1 MNKGSAYWLK
11 QTRNTNENFNL
22 IELANT
28 QRAISNFVKI
38 QTGKDIP
45 VEFISHDDGDSMTDG
60 KKIVIS
66 STINTHNLDAV
77 VGTAL
82 HEAAHCKHTDFFV
95 LKKIA
100 NRLLEGN
107 LMGGRRWVEMLLNFI
122 EDRRIDNLIYHNAPG
137 YQDYYRSMY
146 ERYFYSKVIDKGLKG
161 KEYREENW
169 DSYAFR
175 IINIFNKN
183 TDLKA
188 LACLEEVYNIID
200 LKTISRLTSTTHSL
214 EIAIKIYELI
224 NKHFSIQNKPKPNS
238 LESNLESKPNFSNPG
253 NDKGPSKEEIKKAF
267 SKQEEFLKGNVHKV
281 KSSKKEKQQIEAIS
295 KSKVDVKNV
304 KATDYKGIEHTD
316 IPVHVIDGITPT
328 IIESNLYEVFG
339 RVNLMNKQID
349 EGIAKGKKLLS
360 KLRIRNEQ
368 ITLHSNRLKSGKI
381 DPRRIHAA
389 SFEEDLFYKI
399 DRANYKPISLHVS
412 IDGSGSMFGVKWNQT
427 LINTIALG
435 YISLHMN
442 NIDLTISIRTTGK
455 DLGKSS
461 MTAHVPLLILAFNS
475 KKHTMSDL
483 RRLGHYKTK
492 GLTPE
497 GMCLNALNEYI
508 PNSSYYLDSYLIN
521 MSDGYPTFEKQGKF
535 TYKGEEAILDTAKAV
550 KNIKKKGVNILSYF
564 IQSSTT
570 QTKEEE
576 LMENFQIMYGKGAS
590 FIDPKNMHEVT
601 KTLNNLFLKQ
611 NLVS

>member
-1 MNKGSAYWLK
+1 MNKGSVYWLK
-11 QTRNTNENFNL
+11 ENRNPKDNFDL

-45 VEFISHDDGDSMTDG
+45 VEFIANNDGDSMTDG
-60 KKIVIS
+60 KKIIIS
-66 STINTHNLDAV
+66 STINMHNLDAV

-82 HEAAHCKHTDFFV
+82 HESAHCIYTDFYV

-107 LMGGRRWVEMLLNFI
+107 LMGGRRWIELLLNFI
-122 EDRRIDNLIYHNAPG
+122 EDRRIDNLVYHNAPG

-146 ERYFYSKVIDKGLKG
+146 ERYYYSKIVDQGLKG

-169 DSYAFR
+169 ESYMFR
-175 IINIFNKN
+175 IINMFNKN
-183 TDLKA
+183 ADSTALKCLPTIYKAVDLG
-188 LACLEEVYNIID
+188 NIG
-200 LKTISRLTSTTHSL
+200 RLTSTKHSL
-214 EIAIKIYELI
+214 ELAITIYDLI
-224 NKHFSIQNKPKPNS
+224 NMHFILNSKDKHQAQENRKGAKQNKTS
-238 LESNLESKPNFSNPG
+238 R
-253 NDKGPSKEEIKKAF
+253 EEIKKAF
-267 SKQEEFLKGNVHKV
+267 SKQEEFLKGNVHKSKV
-281 KSSKKEKQQIEAIS
+281 NKKEKQQIEAIS
-295 KSKVDVKNV
+295 RSKVDVKNV
-304 KATDYKGIEHTD
+304 KATDNKGIEHTD
-316 IPVHVIDGITPT
+316 IPVHVIDGITPS

-339 RVNLMNKQID
+339 RVNLMHKQID
-349 EGIAKGKKLLS
+349 EGISKGKKLLR

-368 ITLHSNRLKSGKI
+368 ITLASKRLKSGKI
-381 DPRRIHAA
+381 DPRRIYAA
-389 SFEEDLFYKI
+389 NFEDDLFYKI
-399 DRANYKPISLHVS
+399 DRSNYKPISLHVT
-412 IDGSGSMFGVKWNQT
+412 IDGSGSMEGTKWWQT

-442 NIDLTISIRTTGK
+442 NIDLTISIRTTGR
-455 DLGKSS
+455 DLTKSS
-461 MTAHVPLLILAFNS
+461 MTAQVPLLILAFNS
-475 KKHTMSDL
+475 KKHTLADL
-483 RRLGHYKTK
+483 KRLGHYKTK

-521 MSDGYPTFEKQGKF
+521 MSDGYPTFERYGKF

-576 LMENFQIMYGKGAS
+576 LMENFQIMYGKEAS

>member
-1 MNKGSAYWLK
+1 MKKGSAYWLK
-11 QTRNTNENFNL
+11 ETRNTNDNFDL

-45 VEFISHDDGDSMTDG
+45 VEFYSNNDGDSMTDG

-82 HEAAHCKHTDFFV
+82 HESAHCKFTDFFV

-100 NRLLEGN
+100 NRLLTNN
-107 LMGGRRWVEMLLNFI
+107 LMGGRRWIEMLLNFI
-122 EDRRIDNLIYHNAPG
+122 EDRRIDNLVYNNAPG
-137 YQDYYRSMY
+137 YQDYYRSFY
-146 ERYFYSKVIDKGLKG
+146 ERYFYSKTVDQGLKG
-161 KEYREENW
+161 KEYREEN
-169 DSYAFR
+169 YEHYMFR
-175 IINIFNKN
+175 IINMFNKN
-183 TDLKA
+183 ADPTALEILPTIYKEVDL
-188 LACLEEVYNIID
+188 ENIG
-200 LKTISRLTSTTHSL
+200 RLTSTKDSL
-214 EIAIKIYELI
+214 ELAITIYQLLNMHFMLHSD
-224 NKHFSIQNKPKPNS
+224 NKHQNQENRKGA
-238 LESNLESKPNFSNPG
+238 ES
-253 NDKGPSKEEIKKAF
+253 KGPSKEEIKKAF
-267 SKQEEFLKGNVHKV
+267 NKQENFLKGQTPKTTLT
-281 KSSKKEKQQIEAIS
+281 KKHKQQVEAIS
-295 KSKVDVKNV
+295 KSNIDVKNV
-304 KATDYKGIEHTD
+304 KATDDKGNEHTN
-316 IPVHVIDGITPT
+316 IPVHVIDGITPS

-349 EGIAKGKKLLS
+349 EGIAKGKKLLR

-399 DRANYKPISLHVS
+399 DRSNYKPVNLHVS
-412 IDGSGSMFGVKWNQT
+412 IDGSGSMEGTKWWQT

-435 YISLHMN
+435 YISLHMS

-455 DLGKSS
+455 DLSKSNS
-461 MTAHVPLLILAFNS
+461 HHHIPLLILAFNS
-475 KKHTMSDL
+475 KKHTLSDL
-483 RRLGHYKTK
+483 RRLGHYKVK

-497 GMCLNALNEYI
+497 GMCLNALSEYI

-521 MSDGYPTFEKQGKF
+521 MSDGYPTFEKSGGF
-535 TYKGEEAILDTAKAV
+535 SYKGDTAILDTAQAV
-550 KNIKKKGVNILSYF
+550 KNIKKKGVKILSYF
-564 IQSSTT
+564 IQSSS
-570 QTKEEE
+570 TKIKESE
-576 LMENFQIMYGKGAS
+576 LMGNFQIMYGKEAS

-601 KTLNNLFLKQ
+601 KTLNNLFLEK

>member
-1 MNKGSAYWLK
+1 MKTSKFWL
-11 QTRNTNENFNL
+11 TNNINNNENFNL

-38 QTGKDIP
+38 QTGKEIP
-45 VEFISHDDGDSMTDG
+45 IEFIPNNNCDSMTDG

-66 STINTHNLDAV
+66 STINTRNLDAV
-77 VGTAL
+77 IGTAL
-82 HEAAHCKHTDFFV
+82 HEAAHCKYTDFFV

-100 NRLLEGN
+100 NRLLEVN
-107 LMGGRRWVEMLLNFI
+107 LMGGRRWIELLLNFI
-122 EDRRIDNLIYHNAPG
+122 EDKRIDNLVYHNAPG
-137 YQDYYRSMY
+137 YQDYYRAMY
-146 ERYFYSKVIDKGLKG
+146 ERYYYSKTVDQGLKG
-161 KEYREENW
+161 KEYRGENW
-169 DSYAFR
+169 EHYMFR
-175 IINIFNKN
+175 IINMFNKN
-183 TDLKA
+183 ADPTALKMLSQVYKVVDL
-188 LACLEEVYNIID
+188 ENIG
-200 LKTISRLTSTTHSL
+200 RLTSTKHSL
-214 EIAIKIYELI
+214 ELAITIYDLI
-224 NKHFSIQNKPKPNS
+224 NRYFAAQPSTAKQIGENQKGAKQN
-238 LESNLESKPNFSNPG
+238 G
-253 NDKGPSKEEIKKAF
+253 TSKEEIKKAF
-267 SKQEEFLKGNVHKV
+267 NKQQEFLKGNVYKSPITHK
-281 KSSKKEKQQIEAIS
+281 ERKQVEAIS
-295 KSKVDVKNV
+295 KSNINIKNV
-304 KATDYKGIEHTD
+304 KATDSKGIEHTN

-349 EGIAKGKKLLS
+349 EGVVKGKKLLR

-368 ITLHSNRLKSGKI
+368 ITLQSNRLKSGKI

-412 IDGSGSMFGVKWNQT
+412 IDGSGSMDGVKWNQT

-442 NIDLTISIRTTGK
+442 NIDLTISIRTTGR
-455 DLGKSS
+455 DLLRSS
-461 MTAHVPLLILAFNS
+461 MTAHIPLLILAFNS

-483 RRLGHYKTK
+483 RRLGHYKVK

-521 MSDGYPTFEKQGKF
+521 MSDGYPTFEKHGNF

-564 IQSSTT
+564 IKTPST
-570 QTKEEE
+570 QTKEKE
-576 LMENFQIMYGKGAS
+576 LIENFQVMYGKEAS

>member
-11 QTRNTNENFNL
+11 ENRNPKDDFDL

-45 VEFISHDDGDSMTDG
+45 VEFIANNDGDSMTDG
-60 KKIVIS
+60 KKIIIS
-66 STINTHNLDAV
+66 STINTRNLDAV

-82 HEAAHCKHTDFFV
+82 HESAHCIYTDFFV

-107 LMGGRRWVEMLLNFI
+107 LMGGRRWIELLLNFI
-122 EDRRIDNLIYHNAPG
+122 EDRRIDNLVYHNAPG

-146 ERYFYSKVIDKGLKG
+146 KRYYYSKIVDQGLIG
-161 KEYREENW
+161 KEYREEKW
-169 DSYAFR
+169 EHYMFR
-175 IINIFNKN
+175 IINMFNKN
-183 TDLKA
+183 ADTTALKMLPQVYKAVDL
-188 LACLEEVYNIID
+188 ENIG
-200 LKTISRLTSTTHSL
+200 RLTSTKHSL
-214 EIAIKIYELI
+214 ELAITIYNLI
-224 NKHFSIQNKPKPNS
+224 NMHFILNSKDKHQHQENRKGAKHNKT
-238 LESNLESKPNFSNPG
+238 
-253 NDKGPSKEEIKKAF
+253 SKEEIKKAF
-267 SKQEEFLKGNVHKV
+267 SKQEEFLKGNVYKSKV
-281 KSSKKEKQQIEAIS
+281 NKKEKQQIEAIS

-304 KATDYKGIEHTD
+304 KVTDNKGIEHTN
-316 IPVHVIDGITPT
+316 IPVHVIDGITPS

-339 RVNLMNKQID
+339 RVNLMHKQID
-349 EGIAKGKKLLS
+349 EGINKGKKLLR

-368 ITLHSNRLKSGKI
+368 ITLASKRLKSGKI
-381 DPRRIHAA
+381 DPRRIYAA
-389 SFEEDLFYKI
+389 NFEDDLFYKI
-399 DRANYKPISLHVS
+399 DRANYKPISLHVT
-412 IDGSGSMFGVKWNQT
+412 IDGSGSMDGTKWWQT
-427 LINTIALG
+427 LINTVALG

-442 NIDLTISIRTTGK
+442 NIDLTISIRTTGR
-455 DLGKSS
+455 DLTKSS
-461 MTAHVPLLILAFNS
+461 MTAQVPLLILAFNS
-475 KKHTMSDL
+475 KKHTLADL
-483 RRLGHYKTK
+483 KRLGHYKCN

-521 MSDGYPTFEKQGKF
+521 MSDGYPTFERYGKF

-564 IQSSTT
+564 IQSSSTKI
-570 QTKEEE
+570 KEEE
-576 LMENFQIMYGKGAS
+576 LIENFQIMYGKEAS

-601 KTLNNLFLKQ
+601 KTLNGLFLKQ

>member
-1 MNKGSAYWLK
+1 MDKGSAYWLK
-11 QTRNTNENFNL
+11 ETRNTDDNFDL

-38 QTGKDIP
+38 QTGKEIP
-45 VEFISHDDGDSMTDG
+45 IEFMANNDGDSMTDG
-60 KKIVIS
+60 KKIIIS
-66 STINTHNLDAV
+66 STINTRNLDAV

-82 HEAAHCKHTDFFV
+82 HEAAHCKYTEFFV

-100 NRLLEGN
+100 NRLLETN
-107 LMGGRRWVEMLLNFI
+107 LMGGRRWIEMLLNFV
-122 EDRRIDNLIYHNAPG
+122 EDRRIDNLVYNNAPG

-146 ERYFYSKVIDKGLKG
+146 ERYYYSKIINQGLKG
-161 KEYREENW
+161 KEYRDENW
-169 DSYAFR
+169 EHYMFR
-175 IINIFNKN
+175 IINMFNKN
-183 TDLKA
+183 SDPTA
-188 LACLEEVYNIID
+188 LQVLPEIYKVID
-200 LKTISRLTSTTHSL
+200 LKNIDRLKNTQDSL
-214 EIAIKIYELI
+214 ELAITIYKFI
-224 NKHFSIQNKPKPNS
+224 NLHFIHQSPTTKQTEENQKGAKQNNTS
-238 LESNLESKPNFSNPG
+238 R
-253 NDKGPSKEEIKKAF
+253 EEIKKAF
-267 SKQEEFLKGNVHKV
+267 NKQEEFLKGNIYKSKV
-281 KSSKKEKQQIEAIS
+281 NKKEKQQIEAIS

-304 KATDYKGIEHTD
+304 KATDHKGIEHTN

-339 RVNLMNKQID
+339 KVNLMNKQID
-349 EGIAKGKKLLS
+349 KGIAKGKKLLR

-412 IDGSGSMFGVKWNQT
+412 IDGSGSMEGTKWNQT

-435 YISLHMN
+435 YISIHMS
-442 NIDLTISIRTTGK
+442 NIDLTISIRTTGN
-455 DLGKSS
+455 DLTKSS
-461 MTAHVPLLILAFNS
+461 QTAYIPLLILAFNS

-483 RRLGHYKTK
+483 RRLGHYKVK

-521 MSDGYPTFEKQGKF
+521 MSDGYPTFEQYGKF
-535 TYKGEEAILDTAKAV
+535 LYKGSEAILDTAKAV
-550 KNIKKKGVNILSYF
+550 RNIKKKGVNILSYF
-564 IQSSTT
+564 IQAPTT
-570 QTKEEE
+570 HTKEEE
-576 LMENFQIMYGKGAS
+576 LIENFQIMYGKEAS

-601 KTLNNLFLKQ
+601 KTLNSLFLKQ

>member
-100 NRLLEGN
+100 NRLLETN
-107 LMGGRRWVEMLLNFI
+107 LMGGRRWIEMLLNFI
-122 EDRRIDNLIYHNAPG
+122 EDRRIDNLVYHNAPG

-483 RRLGHYKTK
+483 RRLGHYKVK

>member
-11 QTRNTNENFNL
+11 ETRNTDENFDL

-38 QTGKDIP
+38 QTGKEIP
-45 VEFISHDDGDSMTDG
+45 VEFIANNDGDSMTDG
-60 KKIVIS
+60 KRILIS
-66 STINTHNLDAV
+66 SLINTHNLDSV

-82 HEAAHCKHTDFFV
+82 HEAAHCKHTDFLV

-100 NRLLEGN
+100 NRLLETN
-107 LMGGRRWVEMLLNFI
+107 LMGGRRWIEMLLNFV
-122 EDRRIDNLIYHNAPG
+122 EDRRIDDLVYRNAPG
-137 YQDYYRSMY
+137 YQDYYRAMY
-146 ERYFYSKVIDKGLKG
+146 DRYFYSTIIDKGLKG

-175 IINIFNKN
+175 IINLFNKN

-188 LACLEEVYNIID
+188 LACLEEVHNIID
-200 LKTISRLTSTTHSL
+200 LKNIGRLTSTKHSL
-214 EIAIKIYELI
+214 DVAIEVYELL
-224 NKHFSIQNKPKPNS
+224 NKYFSMQKREGSKHQEQENRKGAK
-238 LESNLESKPNFSNPG
+238 SN
-253 NDKGPSKEEIKKAF
+253 GPSKEEIKKAF
-267 SKQEEFLKGNVHKV
+267 GKQEEFLKGNVPKAKV
-281 KSSKKEKQQIEAIS
+281 NQRQKQQINAIS
-295 KSKVDVKNV
+295 KSNIDVKNV
-304 KATDYKGIEHTD
+304 KATDSEGIEHTN
-316 IPVHVIDGITPT
+316 IPVHIIDGITPS
-328 IIESNLYEVFG
+328 IIESNLYGVFG

-349 EGIAKGKKLLS
+349 EGIAKGKKLLR

-368 ITLHSNRLKSGKI
+368 ITLQSNRLKQGKI
-381 DPRRIHAA
+381 DTRRIHAA
-389 SFEEDLFYKI
+389 NFEDDLFYKI
-399 DRANYKPISLHVS
+399 DRSNYKPISLHVS
-412 IDGSGSMFGVKWNQT
+412 IDGSGSMEGIKWNQT

-455 DLGKSS
+455 DLSKLSW
-461 MTAHVPLLILAFNS
+461 TAHVPLLILAFNS

-483 RRLGHYKTK
+483 RRLGHYKTN

-497 GMCLNALNEYI
+497 GMCLNALSEYI

-521 MSDGYPTFEKQGKF
+521 MSDGYPTFEQYGKF
-535 TYKGEEAILDTAKAV
+535 TYKGITAILDTAKAV

-564 IQSSTT
+564 IQSPSTK
-570 QTKEEE
+570 TKEEE
-576 LMENFQIMYGKGAS
+576 LIENFQTMYGKEAS

-601 KTLNNLFLKQ
+601 KTLNDLFLKQ

>member
-11 QTRNTNENFNL
+11 STRNTDENFNL

-28 QRAISNFVKI
+28 QRAITNFVKI
-38 QTGKDIP
+38 QTGKEIP
-45 VEFISHDDGDSMTDG
+45 VEFIANNEGDSMTDG
-60 KKIVIS
+60 KKIAIS
-66 STINTHNLDAV
+66 SLINTHNLDSV
-77 VGTAL
+77 IGTAL

-95 LKKIA
+95 LKRIA
-100 NRLLEGN
+100 NRLLETN
-107 LMGGRRWVEMLLNFI
+107 LMGGRRWIEMLLNFV
-122 EDRRIDNLIYHNAPG
+122 EDRRIDNLVYHNAPG
-137 YQDYYRSMY
+137 YQDYYRAMY
-146 ERYFYSKVIDKGLKG
+146 DRYFYSTIIDKGLKG

-175 IINIFNKN
+175 IINLFNKN
-183 TDLKA
+183 TNLKA
-188 LACLEEVYNIID
+188 LACLEEVHNIID
-200 LKTISRLTSTTHSL
+200 LKTIGRLMSTKHSL
-214 EIAIKIYELI
+214 DVAIEVYEVL
-224 NKHFSIQNKPKPNS
+224 NKHFSMQKREGNKHQEQENRKGAKS
-238 LESNLESKPNFSNPG
+238 S
-253 NDKGPSKEEIKKAF
+253 GPSKEELKKAF
-267 SKQEEFLKGNVHKV
+267 GKQEEFLKGNVHKAKV
-281 KSSKKEKQQIEAIS
+281 NKKEKQQIEAIS
-295 KSKVDVKNV
+295 KSKIDVKNV
-304 KATDYKGIEHTD
+304 TARDDKGTKHTN
-316 IPVHVIDGITPT
+316 IPVHVIDGITPS

-349 EGIAKGKKLLS
+349 EGVVKGKKLLR

-368 ITLHSNRLKSGKI
+368 ITLNSNRLKSGKI

-412 IDGSGSMFGVKWNQT
+412 IDGSGSMDGTKWNQT

-435 YISLHMN
+435 YISIHMN
-442 NIDLTISIRTTGK
+442 NIDLTISIRTTGQ
-455 DLGKSS
+455 DLSKSS

-475 KKHTMSDL
+475 KKHTLSDL

-521 MSDGYPTFEKQGKF
+521 MSDGYPTFEQYGKF
-535 TYKGEEAILDTAKAV
+535 TYKGITAILDTAKAV

-564 IQSSTT
+564 IQSSSTKV
-570 QTKEEE
+570 KEEE
-576 LMENFQIMYGKGAS
+576 LMENFQIMYGKEAS

-601 KTLNNLFLKQ
+601 KTLNDLFLKQ

>member
-1 MNKGSAYWLK
+1 MKTSKFWL
-11 QTRNTNENFNL
+11 TNNINSNDNFNL

-45 VEFISHDDGDSMTDG
+45 VEFISHDGGDSMTDG

-122 EDRRIDNLIYHNAPG
+122 EDRRIDNLTYHNAPG

-146 ERYFYSKVIDKGLKG
+146 ERYFYSKVVDKGLKS

-169 DSYAFR
+169 EHYMFR
-175 IINIFNKN
+175 IINMFNKN
-183 TDLKA
+183 ADQTA
-188 LACLEEVYNIID
+188 LQVLPTIYKMID
-200 LKTISRLTSTTHSL
+200 LKNIDRLKNTRDSL
-214 EIAIKIYELI
+214 ELAITIYRLI
-224 NKHFSIQNKPKPNS
+224 NKHFSSKKKPKPNS

-253 NDKGPSKEEIKKAF
+253 DNKGPSKEEIKKAF

-281 KSSKKEKQQIEAIS
+281 KTSKKEKQQIEAIS

-304 KATDYKGIEHTD
+304 KATDSKGIEHTD
-316 IPVHVIDGITPT
+316 IPVHVIDGITPV

-339 RVNLMNKQID
+339 RVNLMDKQID
-349 EGIAKGKKLLS
+349 EGVAKGKKLLR

-368 ITLHSNRLKSGKI
+368 ITLQSNRLKSGKI

-455 DLGKSS
+455 DLSKSS

-535 TYKGEEAILDTAKAV
+535 TYKGTTAILDTAKAV

-564 IQSSTT
+564 IKTPTT
-570 QTKEEE
+570 QIKEEE
-576 LMENFQIMYGKGAS
+576 LIENFQIMYGKEAS

>member
-11 QTRNTNENFNL
+11 QTRNTNENFDL

-100 NRLLEGN
+100 NRLLETN
-107 LMGGRRWVEMLLNFI
+107 LMGGRRWIEMLLNFI
-122 EDRRIDNLIYHNAPG
+122 EDRRIDNLVYHNAPG

>member
-11 QTRNTNENFNL
+11 ETRNTDDDFDL

-38 QTGKDIP
+38 QTGKEIP
-45 VEFISHDDGDSMTDG
+45 VEFLANNDGDSMTDG
-60 KKIVIS
+60 KKIAIS

-100 NRLLEGN
+100 NRLLETN
-107 LMGGRRWVEMLLNFI
+107 LMGGRRWIEMLLNFV
-122 EDRRIDNLIYHNAPG
+122 EDRRIDNLVYHNAPG
-137 YQDYYRSMY
+137 YQDYYRAMY
-146 ERYFYSKVIDKGLKG
+146 DRYFYSKIVDKGLKG

-175 IINIFNKN
+175 IINLFNKN

-200 LKTISRLTSTTHSL
+200 LKTIGRLTSTKHSL
-214 EIAIKIYELI
+214 DVAIEVYELL
-224 NKHFSIQNKPKPNS
+224 NKYFSIQKREGNKHQGQENRKGAK
-238 LESNLESKPNFSNPG
+238 SN
-253 NDKGPSKEEIKKAF
+253 GPSKEEIKKAF
-267 SKQEEFLKGNVHKV
+267 AKQEEFLKGNVTKAKV
-281 KSSKKEKQQIEAIS
+281 NKKQKQQIEAIS
-295 KSKVDVKNV
+295 KSNIDVKNV
-304 KATDYKGIEHTD
+304 KAKDDKGVEHTN
-316 IPVHVIDGITPT
+316 IPVHVIDGITPS

-339 RVNLMNKQID
+339 RVNLMHKQID
-349 EGIAKGKKLLS
+349 EGIAKGKKLLR

-368 ITLHSNRLKSGKI
+368 ITLTSNRLKSGKI

-399 DRANYKPISLHVS
+399 DRANYKPINLHVS
-412 IDGSGSMFGVKWNQT
+412 IDGSGSMEGTKWWQT

-442 NIDLTISIRTTGK
+442 NIDLTISIRTTGR
-455 DLGKSS
+455 DLSKSS
-461 MTAHVPLLILAFNS
+461 QTAHIPLLILAFNS
-475 KKHTMSDL
+475 KKHTLSDL
-483 RRLGHYKTK
+483 KRLGHYKTK

-521 MSDGYPTFEKQGKF
+521 MSDGYPTFEQYGKF
-535 TYKGEEAILDTAKAV
+535 SYKGNEAILDTAKAV

-570 QTKEEE
+570 KTKESE
-576 LMENFQIMYGKGAS
+576 LMENFQVMYGKEAS

-601 KTLNNLFLKQ
+601 KTLNNLFLKK
-611 NLVS
+611 NLIS